1 MHFERMV
8 NDKWHKKLEADYNMC
23 YWTVNPKVFVKM
35 LTQAREIYTKMM
47 FEDFQDQFV
56 EAVELSMKKWVQ
68 DGENFLYIVIMDD
81 NSEKQYVKGKITTH
95 YLVVVGCLRWKE

>member
-1 MHFERMV
+1 
-8 NDKWHKKLEADYNMC
+8 
-23 YWTVNPKVFVKM
+23 
-35 LTQAREIYTKMM
+35 MM

-95 YLVVVGCLRWKE
+95 YLVVPARHRVTGEASLGNTAPISVAQDVRIDLIVRARANIVVDSSDGLIVLRM